1 MMRYIHGTNLIVV
14 VRLLNYK
21 VALVSDK
28 ITRYIPVAIQD
39 ACLWAFERFQFKA
52 LWWHNGCSI
61 ISHRNDEV
69 ILLKRFCDEAK
80 NDLRGVIYLNN
91 GVTIV

>member
-1 MMRYIHGTNLIVV
+1 MNTRLDHESLRRPETNILKS
-14 VRLLNYK
+14 LG
-21 VALVSDK
+21 
-28 ITRYIPVAIQD
+28 YIPVAIQD

-69 ILLKRFCDEAK
+69 ILLKRFCDGAK